1 MSYFDLL
8 LDSVGLVWRHKF
20 FWLLGLFA
28 TLSVNDLSSVRLSGS
43 TAYTGDFSQLGTA
56 FASDSGRFLLTTSA
70 SVLLGLLLLT
80 LNFVSQ
86 ASLIWATGQSLQ
98 QEPVTLRE
106 SLRQTK
112 PYLKPFL
119 IVTVALFGPLYVASL
134 LLGSALLSIDFVNS
148 ALLFF
153 AAVFGFLVIGLIVT
167 IVHQLAQRAIVLQA
181 QNARGGI
188 ALGWQVFQRHTRK
201 WIAALLSLL
210 IVYLLYGF
218 VMGAI
223 LMPLTQASV
232 FPALFAWIQ
241 AGSISTSQMLS
252 IVAVSVLALVLF
264 APINAYLS
272 IGITLAYYRLNH
284 LDLAQP
290 KRKKRRLARA

>member
-1 MSYFDLL
+1 
-8 LDSVGLVWRHKF
+8 
-20 FWLLGLFA
+20 
-28 TLSVNDLSSVRLSGS
+28 
-43 TAYTGDFSQLGTA
+43 
-56 FASDSGRFLLTTSA
+56 
-70 SVLLGLLLLT
+70 
-80 LNFVSQ
+80 
-86 ASLIWATGQSLQ
+86 
-98 QEPVTLRE
+98 
-106 SLRQTK
+106 
-112 PYLKPFL
+112 
-119 IVTVALFGPLYVASL
+119 
-134 LLGSALLSIDFVNS
+134 
-148 ALLFF
+148 
-153 AAVFGFLVIGLIVT
+153 
-167 IVHQLAQRAIVLQA
+167 
-181 QNARGGI
+181 
-188 ALGWQVFQRHTRK
+188 RHTRK

-241 AGSISTSQMLS
+241 TGSISTSQMLS

>member
-8 LDSVGLVWRHKF
+8 LDSFGLVWRHKF

-28 TLSVNDLSSVRLSGS
+28 TLSVNDLSNVHLSGS
-43 TAYTGDFSQLGTA
+43 MAYVGDVSQLGTA
-56 FASDSGRFLLTTSA
+56 FASDSGRFLLATSV

-98 QEPVTLRE
+98 REPVTLRE
-106 SLRQTK
+106 SLRQAK

-119 IVTVALFGPLYVASL
+119 FVTVALFGPLYVASL
-134 LLGSALLSIDFVNS
+134 LLGPALLSIDFVNG
-148 ALLFF
+148 AWLFF
-153 AAVFGFLVIGLIVT
+153 AAVFGFLLIGLIVT
-167 IVHQLAQRAIVLQA
+167 VVHQLAQRAIVLQA

-188 ALGWQVFQRHTRK
+188 ALGWQVFRRHTRK
-201 WIAALLSLL
+201 WIAALLCLL
-210 IVYLLYGF
+210 IVYLLYGV

-232 FPALFAWIQ
+232 FPVLFAWIQ
-241 AGSISTSQMLS
+241 TGSISTLQMLS
-252 IVAVSVLALVLF
+252 IVGVSVLALVLF

-290 KRKKRRLARA
+290 RLKKRRLARA